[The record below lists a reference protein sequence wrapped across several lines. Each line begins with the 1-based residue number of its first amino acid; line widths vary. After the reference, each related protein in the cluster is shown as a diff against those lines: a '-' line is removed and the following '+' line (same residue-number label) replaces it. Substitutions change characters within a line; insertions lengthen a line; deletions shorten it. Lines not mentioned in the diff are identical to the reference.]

1 MSKEFRTESD
11 DRRENLAG
19 GMVRSPS
26 DGKVD
31 YTLVRKGPLFERW
44 AALLARGAKVY
55 GKNNWLLA
63 TESTD
68 AAARDK
74 TKARFAESAAR
85 HFEQWLSGDRSEDHA
100 AAVLF
105 NLNGY
110 EHMLDTDG
118 VAYATRFKV
127 GDRVRIVSS
136 FCDKWVN
143 KTGVIEHDRA
153 TLYTPDDYGF
163 NVRVDCGTLVA
174 FKPEQLVIEASP
186 SPVKVFRT
194 DVGPQGDVIR
204 VIDSKTAAPKVGDR
218 VRVTRCDH
226 ACEAIGTFGTVTR
239 VDVLDDEDLPF
250 YVRLDAPIGCYGDDV
265 WCAEVEVIS

>member
-63 TESTD
+63 MESTD
-68 AAARDK
+68 VEARNK
-74 TKARFAESAAR
+74 TKARFAESASR

-105 NLNGY
+105 NLNGF

-118 VAYATRFKV
+118 AAHAKSRPAPELKLGDHVRVVAGETHLGWIGQIGQVVLRV
-127 GDRVRIVSS
+127 DRETAPWNVRINGHAPNAPHLGRNPIVSFS
-136 FCDKWVN
+136 
-143 KTGVIEHDRA
+143 
-153 TLYTPDDYGF
+153 
-163 NVRVDCGTLVA
+163 
-174 FKPEQLVIEASP
+174 
-186 SPVKVFRT
+186 
-194 DVGPQGDVIR
+194 
-204 VIDSKTAAPKVGDR
+204 
-218 VRVTRCDH
+218 
-226 ACEAIGTFGTVTR
+226 
-239 VDVLDDEDLPF
+239 
-250 YVRLDAPIGCYGDDV
+250 
-265 WCAEVEVIS
+265 AEELEVIS